1 LWLLRLLDTVR
12 LRFRSLFRRNQVER
26 DLEDEV
32 RAHLERR
39 MEADIARGM
48 SPVEA
53 RDAALRAMGGEQR
66 KEECRDMRH
75 VAAIENRIQ
84 DFRFAVRQ
92 LLRYRGFACAAVV
105 VLALG
110 VAASVSI
117 FGFVDAALIRPLPYE
132 EPSRLFTVFGTR
144 RDAAA
149 SQKRGGTSY
158 LDFLEWRERGARAF
172 QSLAAYDVRA
182 GFTLV
187 TTARPEP
194 VSGLRVSGGFFDTL
208 GVRPLLGREF
218 RPDEEGPSAPPTVML
233 SYTAWQTRFHGSP
246 DVLGRTVTLQSPW
259 LPSGEPH
266 VVIGVLPPNFHFTMA
281 GRAEFWATIR
291 GVQGCWGARA
301 CRSLEVVGRLADSAS
316 VQAASANMTAVIE
329 QLQREYPAD
338 HRSSETAKLVSL
350 SDVMLGDVR
359 PVLLMLLSGAGLL
372 LVIACINVISLL
384 LARTDSRTR
393 EIAVRNSLGASSAR
407 LALQFATE
415 AVVLTVVATVLG
427 LMLASLGI
435 RFLTGLLSADMM
447 SRMPYLQGIGVNLRL
462 VVFACA
468 VSASAALV
476 FALTP
481 FLRTSMANTLAGLKE
496 GGRGSAGRS
505 RRRFGSHLVVA
516 ELAIAGTL
524 IAGAGLLSK
533 SLYRLL
539 HVTTGINTHQLAAVS
554 VTPVSTGAGT
564 TTLDSEPAGV
574 LAREVAERVGALPG
588 IESIGYADILPLGP
602 GLAPSSTFWVV
613 GRAEDQ
619 QVAEDWPVR
628 RVSARYFNT
637 LHATLLRGRYFST
650 DEVAA
655 VRPVV
660 IINHTAAQ
668 RYFPGDDPI
677 GRSIAFGSPSS
688 PARDIVGIV
697 ADIKDGPPETP
708 AHPSAYVPFDQTG
721 FSLVVRTQQPEPALF
736 PSLLAAIH
744 EIRPGT
750 MVGGLTTMTERINRL
765 PSASMNRSLAWLIG
779 GFAAVA
785 LILSV
790 VGLYGVVAYTVSQRA
805 REIGIRIALGAVPQ
819 SVYRLVLGEAVWL
832 GGIGGALGAI
842 GAVTAGIF
850 MRHLLFDVEPWDVP
864 TLLATACLL
873 TISVLLASYL
883 PARRAAS
890 VNPVDV
896 LRAE

>member
-1 LWLLRLLDTVR
+1 MWLFRLLYTVP
-12 LRFRSLFRRNQVER
+12 LRFRSLLRRNQVER
-26 DLEDEV
+26 DLEDEF
-32 RAHLERR
+32 RDHLERR
-39 MEADIARGM
+39 MEAHIARGM

-53 RDAALRAMGGEQR
+53 RYAGLRAMGGVEQR

-110 VAASVSI
+110 IAASVSI

-132 EPSRLFTVFGTR
+132 EPTRLFTVFGTR
-144 RDAAA
+144 PAAAA

-158 LDFLEWRERGARAF
+158 LDFLDWRERGARTF
-172 QSLAAYDVRA
+172 RSLAAYDVRA

-187 TTARPEP
+187 TTEGPEP
-194 VSGLRVSGGFFDTL
+194 VSGLRVSSGFFDTL
-208 GVRPLLGREF
+208 GVRPLLGRTF
-218 RPDEEGPSAPPTVML
+218 RRDEEGPSAPPTVML
-233 SYTAWQTRFHGSP
+233 SYTAWQTRFHGSA

-259 LPSGEPH
+259 LSSGEPH
-266 VVIGVLPPNFHFTMA
+266 VVIGVLPSDFHFTMA
-281 GRAEFWATIR
+281 ERADFWATIR

-301 CRSLEVVGRLADSAS
+301 CRSLEVVGRLANGAS
-316 VQAASANMTAVIE
+316 VQAASANMTGVIE

-338 HRSSETAKLVSL
+338 HRNSETAKLVSL
-350 SDVMLGDVR
+350 SNVMLGDVR

-372 LVIACINVISLL
+372 LVIACINVVSLL

-393 EIAVRNSLGASSAR
+393 EIAVRSSLGASSGR

-415 AVVLTVVATVLG
+415 AVVLTIVAAVLG
-427 LMLASLGI
+427 LALASLGI
-435 RFLTGLLSADMM
+435 RLLTGLLSADMV
-447 SRMPYLQGIGVNLRL
+447 SRMPYLEGIGLNLRL

-468 VSASAALV
+468 VSASAASV

-481 FLRTSMANTLAGLKE
+481 LLRTSMANTLASLKE
-496 GGRGSAGRS
+496 GARGSAGRS
-505 RRRFGSHLVVA
+505 WRFGSHLVVA
-516 ELAIAGTL
+516 ELAVAAML
-524 IAGAGLLSK
+524 MAGAGLLAK
-533 SLYRLL
+533 SLYQLL
-539 HVTTGINTHQLAAVS
+539 HVDTGINTYQLAAVS
-554 VTPVSTGAGT
+554 VTPVSIGAAYK
-564 TTLDSEPAGV
+564 EPVGV
-574 LAREVAERVGALPG
+574 LARQVAERIGALPG
-588 IESIGYADILPLGP
+588 IESVGYADILPLGP

-613 GRAEDQ
+613 GRAEGQ
-619 QVAEDWPVR
+619 QRTDDWPVR

-637 LHATLLRGRYFST
+637 LQATLLRGRYFSE
-650 DEVAA
+650 DEVEG

-660 IINHTAAQ
+660 IINQTAAQ
-668 RYFPGDDPI
+668 RYFPGEVPI
-677 GRSIAFGSPSS
+677 GRSIAFGGPSS
-688 PARDIVGIV
+688 PVREIVGIV

-721 FSLVVRTQQPEPALF
+721 FGLVVRTRQPEPALF

-744 EIRPGT
+744 EIRPAIS
-750 MVGGLTTMTERINRL
+750 VGGLTTMTERINRL
-765 PSASMNRSLAWLIG
+765 PSASMNRSLVWLVG

-785 LILSV
+785 LILSA

-805 REIGIRIALGAVPQ
+805 REIGIRMALGAVPQ
-819 SVYRLVLGEAVWL
+819 SVYRLVLREAVWL
-832 GGIGGALGAI
+832 VGIGATLGAI
-842 GAVTAGIF
+842 CAVTAGIY
-850 MRHLLFDVEPWDVP
+850 MRHLLFDVKPWDVP
-864 TLLATACLL
+864 TMLGAACLL
-873 TISVLLASYL
+873 TMSVLLASYL
-883 PARRAAS
+883 PARRAAA